1 MRVLDGGTR
10 GRVYGPQAR
19 QLGYTPRV
27 LLVQRVPR
35 ALVTSAWM
43 LVLKARRQLH
53 LQFVPARKAVR
64 ARLKRPQKILRNWSG
79 DARRALRRN
88 TRMAARVARP
98 VTLMASG
105 IHDAGRRVARTAFYH
120 VPGEACVCP
129 ACGSQR
135 LQMLDVL
142 PLLRNI
148 DGRRYG
154 FVGGCEDCGLAFANP
169 GHESAELES
178 LYDEDGLW
186 AASRSNTEAPS
197 DPSSSSMARLF
208 STIAN
213 DLNVLSPPTDSAVLD
228 IGCGD
233 GGLLNGLQRL
243 GWHTY
248 GIEPAIKIA
257 FRRHTELTEVPASA
271 QFRLIV
277 LRHVLEHLRDP
288 LDMLRRVERALLPGG
303 YVFISVPNLDALPSH
318 GDFRYCISDRPH
330 ISAFTRTCLVTLLA
344 RAGLDSVPLVKETG
358 ASRTSTLIFARK
370 APRTVA
376 PEPRPLGAAA
386 AVFTE
391 FRRRR
396 RTSFFEAWTPVRLR
410 AGVLNERRLAAA
422 RR

>member
-1 MRVLDGGTR
+1 
-10 GRVYGPQAR
+10 
-19 QLGYTPRV
+19 
-27 LLVQRVPR
+27 
-35 ALVTSAWM
+35 M

-53 LQFVPARKAVR
+53 LQLVPARKAAR
-64 ARLKRPQKILRNWSG
+64 ARLKRPQKIIRNWSG

-88 TRMAARVARP
+88 TRMAARVVRP
-98 VTLMASG
+98 VTVMASG
-105 IHDAGRRVARTAFYH
+105 IHDAGRRVVQTAFYR
-120 VPGEACVCP
+120 VPGEARVCP
-129 ACGSQR
+129 ACGSER
-135 LQMLDVL
+135 LRVLDVL

-169 GHESAELES
+169 GHEAAALES

-186 AASRSNTEAPS
+186 GASRQNTAPPS
-197 DPSSSSMARLF
+197 DPSSSSIARLF
-208 STIAN
+208 GAIAN
-213 DLNVLSPPTDSAVLD
+213 DLNVLTPPPEAAVLD

-243 GWHTY
+243 GWRTY

-257 FRRHTELTEVPASA
+257 FRRHVELTEVPARA

-288 LDMLRRVERALLPGG
+288 LDMLRRVERALVPGG

-344 RAGLDSVPLVKETG
+344 RAGLDSVPPGKESE
-358 ASRTSTLIFARK
+358 ASRTSTLVFARK
-370 APRTVA
+370 VTRTVTPA
-376 PEPRPLGAAA
+376 PRPLDAAET
-386 AVFTE
+386 VFKE
-391 FRRRR
+391 FRRGRR
-396 RTSFFEAWTPVRLR
+396 SSSFEAWMPVRLR
-410 AGVLNERRLAAA
+410 AGVMNERRLAAA

>member
-1 MRVLDGGTR
+1 
-10 GRVYGPQAR
+10 
-19 QLGYTPRV
+19 
-27 LLVQRVPR
+27 
-35 ALVTSAWM
+35 M

-53 LQFVPARKAVR
+53 LQLVPARKTAR
-64 ARLKRPQKILRNWSG
+64 ARLKRPKKILRNWSG

-88 TRMAARVARP
+88 IRMAARVVRP
-98 VTLMASG
+98 VTVMASG
-105 IHDAGRRVARTAFYH
+105 IHDAGRRVARTAFYR
-120 VPGEACVCP
+120 VPGEARVCP
-129 ACGSQR
+129 ACGSER
-135 LQMLDVL
+135 LRVLDVL

-154 FVGGCEDCGLAFANP
+154 FVSGCEDCGLAFANP
-169 GHESAELES
+169 GHEAAELES

-186 AASRSNTEAPS
+186 ASSRSNTEAPS

-208 STIAN
+208 GAIAT
-213 DLNVLSPPTDSAVLD
+213 DLNILAPPPNAAVLD

-248 GIEPAIKIA
+248 GIEPAIKVA
-257 FRRHTELTEVPASA
+257 FRRHVELTEVPARA

-303 YVFISVPNLDALPSH
+303 YLFISVPNLDGLPSH

-330 ISAFTRTCLVTLLA
+330 ISAFTRPCLVTLLA
-344 RAGLDSVPLVKETG
+344 RAGLDSVPPGKESEV
-358 ASRTSTLIFARK
+358 SRTSTLIFARK
-370 APRTVA
+370 VTRSVP
-376 PEPRPLGAAA
+376 PDPRPLHAAET
-386 AVFTE
+386 VFRK
-391 FRRRR
+391 FRRARR
-396 RTSFFEAWTPVRLR
+396 SSSFESWMPVRLR
-410 AGVLNERRLAAA
+410 AGVMNERRLAAA